1 MTTLEQ
7 IRAEYDRLDRLL
19 GIDTSGVRLAF
30 SKRMSKQ
37 YGVCTFRGLWP
48 EEIRI
53 ADFLRRD
60 ETQLLVTAR
69 HEYAHAAAALLTGR
83 PHGHDETWKAVCRQI
98 GCPPSRLSPPCQ
110 AMAEKQRERAAA
122 RGPRKFY
129 VVECLGCHKKSR
141 YQRRGRVV
149 QTLERQQAGRRGAG
163 RCTCRS
169 CGGTSFR
176 LTTETEGPER

>member
-60 ETQLLVTAR
+60 EAQLLVTAR

-110 AMAEKQRERAAA
+110 AMAEK
-122 RGPRKFY
+122 
-129 VVECLGCHKKSR
+129 
-141 YQRRGRVV
+141 
-149 QTLERQQAGRRGAG
+149 
-163 RCTCRS
+163 
-169 CGGTSFR
+169 
-176 LTTETEGPER
+176 